1 MKSIINKL
9 KTIVTLSTIVLV
21 SCKKDKDLSPLP
33 APVNNPPELITSV
46 HLTFTDSS
54 NTTLVKTFKF
64 RDPDGDGG
72 NAPVQKD
79 TIKLA
84 ANKTYSLAVMFW
96 DETKNPNVDVTSDIN
111 AEATDHQ
118 VFYNFNG
125 IVINQT
131 YLDKDGNNNP
141 VGLVNKW
148 RTKNSGTGAVNVVLM
163 HQVGVK
169 NGSQSS
175 GETDASVNFPI
186 IIQ

>member
-1 MKSIINKL
+1 MKQLKNKIL
-9 KTIVTLSTIVLV
+9 IAVATTAIVFS

-46 HLTFTDSS
+46 HLIFTDSS
-54 NTTLVKTFKF
+54 NTSIVKTFKF

-72 NAPVQKD
+72 NAPIQKD

-84 ANKTYSLAVMFW
+84 ANKSYSLAVKFW
-96 DETKNPNVDVTSDIN
+96 DETKTPNIDVTPDIS
-111 AEATDHQ
+111 AEANDHQ
-118 VFYNFNG
+118 VFFNFNG
-125 IVINQT
+125 LVINHT

-141 VGLVNKW
+141 VGLINKW
-148 RTKNSGTGAVNVVLM
+148 RTKNIASGSANVILM

-175 GETDASVNFPI
+175 GETDVNITLPI
-186 IIQ
+186 LIQ

>member
-54 NTTLVKTFKF
+54 NTTLVKVFKF
-64 RDPDGDGG
+64 RDPDGDAG
-72 NAPVQKD
+72 NPPVQKD
-79 TIKLA
+79 TIKLS
-84 ANKTYSLAVMFW
+84 ANKTYSLSITFW
-96 DETKNPNVDVTSDIN
+96 DETKTPNVDVTPEIN
-111 AEATDHQ
+111 EEAKDHQ
-118 VFYNFNG
+118 VFFNFSG
-125 IVINQT
+125 LTINQF
-131 YLDKDGNNNP
+131 YLDKDANNNP
-141 VGLVNKW
+141 LGLLNKW
-148 RTKNSGTGAVNVVLM
+148 RTKNNGTGAVNVVLM